1 MISRSLGPEFGGSIG
16 LIFSVAN
23 AVAVALYVVGF
34 AETVKDLIKEHGGGV
49 EVIGELNIIRIVGI
63 GTVILLLCVTLV
75 GLEWVVRTQ
84 MFLLCILLVSIV
96 DVIIGTFI
104 GPLNEKSEAR
114 GFVGLSLNLFKE
126 NFGPAY
132 REGENF
138 FSVFAVFFPAATGI
152 LAGVNISGDLKDA
165 QKGIPKGTLWAIIIS
180 TIVYVALD
188 WLALACVLR
197 DASGIIVL
205 ANQTIANVTSTPA
218 QHCSVDFSCEYGLM
232 NDYQVC
238 YFVCSE
244 NNYNIYEK
252 CCSPRCPS
260 QYLYSL
266 RNSND
271 NLLLSYP
278 SFISKAT
285 LGDRSFIFNI
295 LDLTLLTDC
304 HAHLSIFMDT

>member
-34 AETVKDLIKEHGGGV
+34 AETVKDLIKENGGGV

-96 DVIIGTFI
+96 DVVIGTFL
-104 GPLNEKSEAR
+104 GPLNQKSEDR

-197 DASGIIVL
+197 DASGVPVIALV
-205 ANQTIANVTSTPA
+205 NQTIANVTSAPP

-232 NDYQVC
+232 NDYQVW

-244 NNYNIYEK
+244 ND
-252 CCSPRCPS
+252 
-260 QYLYSL
+260 YSL
-266 RNSND
+266 
-271 NLLLSYP
+271 LKMLFP
-278 SFISKAT
+278 
-285 LGDRSFIFNI
+285 
-295 LDLTLLTDC
+295 
-304 HAHLSIFMDT
+304 

>member
-34 AETVKDLIKEHGGGV
+34 AETIKDIIKENGGDV
-49 EVIGELNIIRIVGI
+49 ELIGELNIIRIVGI

-96 DVIIGTFI
+96 DVIIGVFI
-104 GPLNEKSEAR
+104 GPQNETSRAK
-114 GFVGLSLNLFKE
+114 GFVGLDLNLFKT

-165 QKGIPKGTLWAIIIS
+165 QKAIPKGTLWAILIS
-180 TIVYVALD
+180 TIIYVLLD
-188 WLALACVLR
+188 WLAAACVLR
-197 DASGIIVL
+197 DASGVVL
-205 ANQTIANVTSTPA
+205 AVINQTLNASAAPG
-218 QHCSVDFSCEYGLM
+218 QHCSADFSCPYGLM
-232 NDYQVC
+232 NDFQVR
-238 YFVCSE
+238 
-244 NNYNIYEK
+244 K
-252 CCSPRCPS
+252 
-260 QYLYSL
+260 
-266 RNSND
+266 
-271 NLLLSYP
+271 
-278 SFISKAT
+278 ISMK
-285 LGDRSFIFNI
+285 
-295 LDLTLLTDC
+295 
-304 HAHLSIFMDT
+304 M

>member
-104 GPLNEKSEAR
+104 GPLNAKSEAR

-218 QHCSVDFSCEYGLM
+218 QHCSADFSCEYGLM

-244 NNYNIYEK
+244 NDYNIYEK
-252 CCSPRCPS
+252 CCSLRCPS

-266 RNSND
+266 RNLND

-285 LGDRSFIFNI
+285 LSLGDRSFIFNI
-295 LDLTLLTDC
+295 
-304 HAHLSIFMDT
+304 

>member
-34 AETVKDLIKEHGGGV
+34 AETVKDLIRENDGDV
-49 EVIGELNIIRIVGI
+49 DLIGELNIIRIVGI

-96 DVIIGTFI
+96 DVILGTAI
-104 GPLNEKSEAR
+104 GPLKEESKAK
-114 GFVGLSLNLFKE
+114 GFLGLSTALFKE

-165 QKGIPKGTLWAIIIS
+165 QKGIPKGTLWAIILS
-180 TIVYVALD
+180 TIVYIALD
-188 WLALACVLR
+188 WLAAASVLR
-197 DASGIIVL
+197 DASGLLPV
-205 ANQTIANVTSTPA
+205 AVAVNGTISNATSSIKD
-218 QHCSVDFSCEYGLM
+218 CSVDFTCEYGLM
-232 NDYQVC
+232 NDFQVRC
-238 YFVCSE
+238 YCNFCFKEV
-244 NNYNIYEK
+244 
-252 CCSPRCPS
+252 
-260 QYLYSL
+260 L
-266 RNSND
+266 
-271 NLLLSYP
+271 
-278 SFISKAT
+278 F
-285 LGDRSFIFNI
+285 
-295 LDLTLLTDC
+295 
-304 HAHLSIFMDT
+304 